1 MCLAVSWSSVCP
13 ELRGA
18 GRPPALGDAGSP
30 RTLTA
35 PNLLLLFMA
44 LCCFLVP
51 QLSSVSFQPRRCH
64 LCSRL
69 FGSHALLGGPLS
81 LPSAR
86 ASLQQLASQYQSL
99 RQGRRVLAR
108 PPSQRAHPAW
118 LAEGCRKPCPSSVFD
133 SFPTNSPE
141 DSLLHGHILSVW
153 AGKASVWEPG
163 TERQDPPLP
172 PLPPQRSCASLFCCC
187 SAFPDERG
195 SRHTDMGIFVLLLL
209 CH

>member
-1 MCLAVSWSSVCP
+1 MSWSSVCP

-30 RTLTA
+30 STLTA

-69 FGSHALLGGPLS
+69 FSSHALLGGPLS

-118 LAEGCRKPCPSSVFD
+118 LAEGCRKPCPSSL
-133 SFPTNSPE
+133 SSLIPSPQTVRRIHCGTGLSCLCGRE
-141 DSLLHGHILSVW
+141 KLLFGSQ
-153 AGKASVWEPG
+153 AQRGR
-163 TERQDPPLP
+163 TPPLP
-172 PLPPQRSCASLFCCC
+172 PLPSQRSCASLFCCC